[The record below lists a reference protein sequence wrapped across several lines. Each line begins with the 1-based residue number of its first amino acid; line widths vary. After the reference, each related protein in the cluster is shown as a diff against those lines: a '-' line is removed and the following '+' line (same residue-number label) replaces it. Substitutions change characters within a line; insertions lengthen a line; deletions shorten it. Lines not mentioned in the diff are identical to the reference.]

1 VARALRERGYRAH
14 EIAQEHTAI
23 PKLWR
28 RTRPPDVLIYLH
40 VSFQEACR
48 RRHML
53 HADAD
58 WWAKQLRRLEDA
70 SRSADLF
77 VDTDSLSLEQ
87 VIEHIL
93 AALRLDPNP

>member
-1 VARALRERGYRAH
+1 
-14 EIAQEHTAI
+14 
-23 PKLWR
+23 
-28 RTRPPDVLIYLH
+28 VLVYLH

-53 HADAD
+53 QANVD
-58 WWAKQLRRLEDA
+58 WWGRQLGRLETA
-70 SRSADLF
+70 RQAANLI
-77 VDTDSLSLEQ
+77 VDTDSLTLAQ